1 MKKALKKKELKRLLI
16 IAGIGIVLI
25 LIGILSW
32 QFYFSKIYIFH
43 EQENIFL
50 DEVKKYYEINPRRL
64 PKELETRE
72 ITLQDLY
79 DDGKLEAL
87 YVPKTDKMCDTNSWV
102 RVYHNE
108 NGEYEYYV
116 YLKCGKYESKVD
128 NEGPE
133 IELEGEESV
142 IVNVGEEYS
151 DPGVKR
157 VYDKEDGEID
167 VSQVDI
173 DSSKLDTS
181 KVGSYKITYR
191 ASDKLKNET
200 TVTRTVN
207 VVAKL
212 YSVARNNTD
221 ASTFYRGIDAN
232 NYVQFS
238 GMLWRIVKV
247 NEDNSVK
254 VVLDSNAGNVI
265 WGKDNTS
272 YQDSNVYKWLNEY
285 FYNHLTN
292 PEKYIVQDASW
303 CSSKIDNYDNIPTE
317 CNGTA
322 VTAPVG
328 LLTMYE
334 FQNTMLNGS
343 SYAKS
348 TAWLLDTYAEDIS
361 WYVFS
366 SGSEPLTM
374 DFSTSILG
382 VKPVIN
388 LKDSLYVVKGD
399 GTAENPYKLNDYSYG
414 EENDPI
420 NSRLDGEFFNYSGY
434 VFRKAG
440 EDKDGNVKMVMA
452 GIMRE
457 SGTANPLKVAYTTQ
471 DKKFNVNEEGNVG
484 YTLNNDILLYI
495 NDKYLVKHDFEV
507 PIYQVGKNYD
517 ELEKYS
523 INAYMSL
530 PASYELFSTD
540 SSFYLSNA
548 NYLLVDYVG
557 ENVMFINP
565 GNSIPFI
572 MDQSIFQD
580 NGVKAAIYLK
590 GDVKI
595 SSGNGTV
602 NNPYFIK

>member
-1 MKKALKKKELKRLLI
+1 MKKALEKKELKRLLI
-16 IAGIGIVLI
+16 IAGIGVILI

-108 NGEYEYYV
+108 KGEYEYYV

-128 NEGPE
+128 SEGPE

-142 IVNVGEEYS
+142 IVNVGEEYV

-167 VSQVDI
+167 ISQVQID
-173 DSSKLDTS
+173 DSSLNTNE
-181 KVGSYKITYR
+181 VGSYKITYR
-191 ASDKLKNET
+191 VSDKLKNET

-212 YSVARNNTD
+212 YTVARNNTD
-221 ASTFYRGIDAN
+221 ESTYYRGREAN

-238 GMLWRIVKV
+238 GMIWRIVKV

-265 WGKDNTS
+265 WGKEGVS

-285 FYNHLTN
+285 FYSHLTN
-292 PEKYIVQDASW
+292 PEKYIVQDATW
-303 CSSKIDNYDNIPTE
+303 CSSKIESKENIPAE
-317 CNGTA
+317 CNGTP

-334 FQNTMLNGS
+334 FQNTMANG
-343 SYAKS
+343 Y
-348 TAWLLDTYAEDIS
+348 TYINNTTWLLDSFGTDTIWHTYIS
-361 WYVFS
+361 AYRSVATES
-366 SGSEPLTM
+366 R
-374 DFSTSILG
+374 TSILG
-382 VKPVIN
+382 AKPVIN
-388 LKDSLYVVKGD
+388 LKDNLYVVRGD
-399 GTAENPYKLNDYSYG
+399 GTSEDPYKLNDYNYG
-414 EENDPI
+414 KENDTI
-420 NSRLDGEFFNYSGY
+420 NSRLDGEYFNYSGY
-434 VFRKAG
+434 VFRKSG
-440 EDKDGNVKMVMA
+440 VDKDGNVKMVMA
-452 GIMRE
+452 GIMTR
-457 SGTANPLKVAYTTQ
+457 SGTDDALQIAYTTK

-484 YTLNNDILLYI
+484 YILNNELLLYI
-495 NDKYLVKHDFEV
+495 SDKYLVKHDFEV
-507 PIYQVGKNYD
+507 PIYEQDKNYD
-517 ELEKYS
+517 ELETYTV
-523 INAYMSL
+523 NAYLSL
-530 PASYELFSTD
+530 PGSYEIFSTN
-540 SSFYLSNA
+540 SNFYRGDI

-557 ENVMFINP
+557 EDVMFINP
-565 GNSIPFI
+565 SNAMTFI
-572 MDQSIFQD
+572 MDQAIWEN
-580 NGVKAAIYLK
+580 NGVKAVIYLK
-590 GDVKI
+590 GDAKI
-595 SSGNGTV
+595 SSGNGTA
-602 NNPYFIK
+602 NSPYFIK

>member
-16 IAGIGIVLI
+16 IAGMGIVLI

-303 CSSKIDNYDNIPTE
+303 CSSKIESKENIPAE
-317 CNGTA
+317 CNGTP

-334 FQNTMLNGS
+334 FANTMVDGYTYISNTG
-343 SYAKS
+343 
-348 TAWLLDTYAEDIS
+348 WLLDTFGTDTAWHTFIS
-361 WYVFS
+361 AYRSVAT
-366 SGSEPLTM
+366 EP
-374 DFSTSILG
+374 STSILG

-388 LKDSLYVVKGD
+388 LKDNLYVVRGN
-399 GTAENPYKLNDYSYG
+399 GTAEDPYKLNDYNYG
-414 EENDPI
+414 KENETI
-420 NSRLDGEFFNYSGY
+420 NSRLDGEYFNYSGY

-452 GIMRE
+452 GVMNK
-457 SGTANPLKVAYTTQ
+457 SGTNDALKIAYATQ

-484 YTLNNDILLYI
+484 YILNNDLLLYI
-495 NDKYLVKHDFEV
+495 SDKYLVKHDFEV
-507 PIYQVGKNYD
+507 PIYEASKNYD
-517 ELEKYS
+517 ELETYTVD
-523 INAYMSL
+523 AYMSL
-530 PASYELFSTD
+530 PASYDLFSTD
-540 SSFYLSNA
+540 SNFYYSDV

-565 GNSIPFI
+565 GNAMPFI
-572 MDQSIFQD
+572 LDQSVWKD
-580 NGVKAAIYLK
+580 NGVKAVIYLK

-595 SSGNGTV
+595 SSGNGTA
-602 NNPYFIK
+602 NSPYFIK

>member
-1 MKKALKKKELKRLLI
+1 MKKTLGKKEIKRLLI
-16 IAGIGIVLI
+16 IAGVGLILI

-32 QFYFSKIYIFH
+32 QFYFSKIYMFH
-43 EQENIFL
+43 EQEQIFL
-50 DEVKKYYEINPRRL
+50 EEVKKYYEINPRKL

-133 IELEGEESV
+133 IELEGEDSI
-142 IVNVGEEYS
+142 IVNVGEEFT

-157 VYDKEDGEID
+157 VHDKVDGEID
-167 VSQVDI
+167 ISQVEI
-173 DSSKLDTS
+173 DLSKLDTS

-191 ASDKLKNET
+191 VSDKLKNET

-265 WGKDNTS
+265 WGKEGVS

-285 FYNHLTN
+285 FYSHLTN

-303 CSSKIDNYDNIPTE
+303 CSSKIEDFNNIPVE
-317 CNGTA
+317 CNGTP

-334 FQNTMLNGS
+334 FQNTIRDHH
-343 SYAKS
+343 SYIGN
-348 TAWLLDTYAEDIS
+348 TAWLLDSYATDRIWHIYGIADHS
-361 WYVFS
+361 V
-366 SGSEPLTM
+366 LTENV
-374 DFSTSILG
+374 TSLLG

-388 LKDSLYVVKGD
+388 LKDNLYVVRGE
-399 GTAENPYKLNDYSYG
+399 GTEENPYKLNDYNYG
-414 EENDPI
+414 EENDSI
-420 NSRLDGEFFNYSGY
+420 NSRLDGEYFNYSGY
-434 VFRKAG
+434 VFRKTG

-452 GIMRE
+452 GIMDKT
-457 SGTANPLKVAYTTQ
+457 GTDEPLKVAYTVQ

-484 YTLNNDILLYI
+484 YILNNDILLYI
-495 NDKYLVKHDFEV
+495 SDKYLVKHDFEV
-507 PIYQVGKNYD
+507 PIYEYNKDYD
-517 ELEKYS
+517 ELESYS
-523 INAYMSL
+523 VNAYISL
-530 PASYELFSTD
+530 PMSYELFSSD
-540 SSFYLSNA
+540 STSYRSNV

-557 ENVMFINP
+557 ENVLFINP

-572 MDQSIFQD
+572 MDQSVWED
-580 NGVKAAIYLK
+580 NGVKAVIYLK

-595 SSGNGTV
+595 SSGNGTA
-602 NNPYFIK
+602 NSPYFIK

>member
-265 WGKDNTS
+265 WGKEGVS

-303 CSSKIDNYDNIPTE
+303 CSSRIENVNNISAE
-317 CNGTA
+317 CNGTP

-328 LLTMYE
+328 LLTLNE
-334 FQNTMLNGS
+334 FENTILGNH
-343 SYAKS
+343 SYLS
-348 TAWLLDTYAEDIS
+348 NTAWLLDTYGTNTVWHIYGIAERS
-361 WYVFS
+361 VLT
-366 SGSEPLTM
+366 EPC
-374 DFSTSILG
+374 TSLLG

-388 LKDSLYVVKGD
+388 LKDNLYVVRGS
-399 GTAENPYKLNDYSYG
+399 GTSEDPYKLNDYSYG
-414 EENDPI
+414 KENDQI

-434 VFRKAG
+434 IFRKAG
-440 EDKDGNVKMVMA
+440 EDKDGNVKMVMS
-452 GIMRE
+452 GVMNK
-457 SGTANPLKVAYTTQ
+457 SGTDEPLKVAYTIR
-471 DKKFNVNEEGNVG
+471 DKKFNVDEEGNVG

-495 NDKYLVKHDFEV
+495 SDKYLVKHDFEV
-507 PIYQVGKNYD
+507 PIFDDTKNYN
-517 ELEKYS
+517 ELETYNV
-523 INAYMSL
+523 NAYMSL

-540 SSFYLSNA
+540 SNFYNSNV

-557 ENVMFINP
+557 EDVMFINP
-565 GNSIPFI
+565 SNAMPFI
-572 MDQSIFQD
+572 MNQSIWEN
-580 NGVKAAIYLK
+580 NGVKTVIYLK

-595 SSGNGTV
+595 SSGNGTI
-602 NNPYFIK
+602 NSPYYIK